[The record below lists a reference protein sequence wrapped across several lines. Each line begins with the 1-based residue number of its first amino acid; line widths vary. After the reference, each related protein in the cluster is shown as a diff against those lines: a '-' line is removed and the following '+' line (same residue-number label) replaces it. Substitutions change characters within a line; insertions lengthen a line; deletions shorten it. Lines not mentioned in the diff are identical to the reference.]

1 MLRCTMSP
9 FCTNCQVFLA
19 RAQRDVQ
26 DTICTRVKHARTY
39 WLSSREYAFSRYING
54 TSEGHI
60 TVKDLDACFINDFRA
75 SEWAPQTNF
84 SSCLLCKLMV
94 NPSALDVSFLDC
106 MWLQKKY
113 LRDGIAPGIV
123 YLSPPLLKPSTQNTS
138 PTLPVAVGA
147 DIREDASVPVSAV
160 YSLAVISPNG
170 RQILMFYSNLIANH
184 SRQIALPTELSGIS
198 SLWYC

>member
-1 MLRCTMSP
+1 MYNVS
-9 FCTNCQVFLA
+9 FLYKLSSFP
-19 RAQRDVQ
+19 RESSEG
-26 DTICTRVKHARTY
+26 CTRHHLYPGQTRTN
-39 WLSSREYAFSRYING
+39 LLALIPRVCILPYING